1 MTNSG
6 YIVPS
11 VKKHNFESIHIT
23 APHTRSPSGVG
34 LLNLESSLNLSK
46 LRESNNS
53 NLFKGQGGSSGP
65 VNMHGISLSALK
77 QQSLEAAV

>member
-6 YIVPS
+6 YIVPG

-34 LLNLESSLNLSK
+34 LLNLESSINLSK
-46 LRESNNS
+46 LRESTNS
-53 NLFKGQGGSSGP
+53 NLFKGQGGNSGP
-65 VNMHGISLSALK
+65 VNMHGISLSTLK
-77 QQSLEAAV
+77 QQSLDVAA